1 MDPKKKTKHSSESE
15 GEIDLIQLSIQ
26 LWYNRKLIFFGTI
39 FVALISLLILFL
51 TNKTFSDNKQSYV
64 LTILNGDLGENNSR
78 IVSALKSREYISDTL
93 LQLGLEIDP
102 VQVNNNLIIQNE
114 TNPLKE
120 SLQDRII
127 SLEDKDIKNLAL
139 SSDDL
144 ASIIESLN
152 DKSENIMSIK
162 FFHLPL
168 SMSYEQANNFLINL
182 TDNVNKKILLRTNR
196 ENLNLST
203 INTKDFKNY
212 FNTYEQ
218 LARYTDMINSI
229 QTNVSVMQRNYE
241 DLLIGIDLG
250 EYSNLAN
257 ISQKLLYEL
266 SKNLGNTIA
275 IDTLNINI
283 SNKNRDIEDLKE
295 SLEILNSEQS
305 VNINTGKQKN
315 IDEQMT
321 NNTTQLDGAIFDKIL
336 NLGSEVSLI
345 TFRLNTLSKIQ
356 ILQSERNALIKQ
368 KDLLDLPMQ
377 LGQEELTIENVG
389 NRIKLLSYKLNELIM
404 HVRNFTQ
411 PRAALEVIKNPEL
424 VVLNSRITIKMAT
437 HIAILTLLGFFIL
450 SIFSLLLPSRKN

>member
-1 MDPKKKTKHSSESE
+1 MAPKKKIKHYSEDDFDVS
-15 GEIDLIQLSIQ
+15 QLSRQ

-39 FVALISLLILFL
+39 FVALISPLILFL

-64 LTILNGDLGENNSR
+64 MTILNGDLGENNSR

-139 SSDDL
+139 SSEDL

-152 DKSENIMSIK
+152 DKSENVISVK

-168 SMSYEQANNFLINL
+168 SMSYEQANNFLITL
-182 TDNVNKKILLRTNR
+182 TDSVNKKILLRTNR

-203 INTKDFKNY
+203 INTKDYKNY

-218 LARYTDMINSI
+218 LARYTDMINTI